1 MLVLSGLGSAT
12 DRERADMSLF
22 QRAHD
27 IVAAKADKALDAAE
41 KPDEMLDYSY
51 NQMLEQITRI
61 RRALV
66 DIAASRKQ
74 IELQETQLQHS
85 IDHLNDQAKTAL
97 AQGREDLAREA
108 LSRKGAAQAQIDGLE
123 PQHQQLTEEEQ
134 KLEQG
139 LAQLQQRVNNFR
151 SQKEVL
157 KAQYTAAS
165 AMNSVNEDAAGISTS
180 VSDSG
185 AALERAQD
193 KISTMQARAGALDE
207 LLQSGVLEDVGG
219 GGDDIQKELAR
230 PLFDAG
236 REEVHDLGDAGG
248 ADLRSAGSRVD
259 PTEIRLAVELRQRV
273 EERPG
278 GRVGGEGSRDVLGQ
292 IGALGTFR
300 RQLDAYFVAG
310 CHGQTAHPRRAQGE
324 RPSGFAGR
332 ERHPDPGAVDGAVY
346 MVHGLGAPRLVGVER
361 NHDNRATVSAV
372 SDQGTE
378 PLSSHVPHRGTTRA
392 ARGTEPL
399 AIAWRRLDKC
409 SFQVSLHR
417 RRLS

>member
-1 MLVLSGLGSAT
+1 MVTERASPASVSDLAVLCVAYEVAKVQVVLSGLESAT

-85 IDHLNDQAKTAL
+85 IDHLNDQAKAAL
-97 AQGREDLAREA
+97 GQSREDLAREA
-108 LSRKGAAQAQIDGLE
+108 LSRKGAAQAQIDSLE
-123 PQHQQLTEEEQ
+123 PQRQQLAEEEE
-134 KLEQG
+134 KLEHG
-139 LAQLQQRVNNFR
+139 LAELQKRVNNFR

-180 VSDSG
+180 ISDSG

-219 GGDDIQKELAR
+219 GGDDIQKEL
-230 PLFDAG
+230 D
-236 REEVHDLGDAGG
+236 EVTSSSD
-248 ADLRSAGSRVD
+248 VD
-259 PTEIRLAVELRQRV
+259 NELAALKA
-273 EERPG
+273 
-278 GRVGGEGSRDVLGQ
+278 Q
-292 IGALGTFR
+292 IGQGKQTPELP
-300 RQLDAYFVAG
+300 AG
-310 CHGQTAHPRRAQGE
+310 
-324 RPSGFAGR
+324 
-332 ERHPDPGAVDGAVY
+332 
-346 MVHGLGAPRLVGVER
+346 
-361 NHDNRATVSAV
+361 
-372 SDQGTE
+372 
-378 PLSSHVPHRGTTRA
+378 
-392 ARGTEPL
+392 
-399 AIAWRRLDKC
+399 
-409 SFQVSLHR
+409 
-417 RRLS
+417 